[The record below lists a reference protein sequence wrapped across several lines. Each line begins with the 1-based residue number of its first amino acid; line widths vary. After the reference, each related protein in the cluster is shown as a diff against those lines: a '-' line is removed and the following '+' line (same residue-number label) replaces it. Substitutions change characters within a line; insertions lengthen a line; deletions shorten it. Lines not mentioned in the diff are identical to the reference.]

1 MGTFGTGPFDND
13 DALDFLSDVADDGID
28 AVDRIFDN
36 LMEEASG
43 ECIESDLCAM
53 GVAAIELVALAKK
66 QKLFSNPI
74 LKTLEFPNNL
84 EKKLTTKGRIQKA
97 ERVATIV
104 VATNSELAQL
114 WDQAGKG
121 KTWRSRVE
129 RIAKSFIAD

>member
-13 DALDFLSDVADDGID
+13 DALDFLSDVAADGID
-28 AVDRIFDN
+28 AVDRIFDD

-53 GVAAIELVALAKK
+53 GVAAIEMVALAKK

-74 LKTLEFPNNL
+74 LKTLEFPTNL

-97 ERVATIV
+97 ERVARIV

-121 KTWRSRVE
+121 KAWRSRVE